1 MIDSR
6 PVVFD
11 NKILLSSHQVFLNV
25 SSFGMGQLYA
35 ALIVLLE
42 ARYPFGAASRG

>member
-1 MIDSR
+1 ML
-6 PVVFD
+6 D
-11 NKILLSSHQVFLNV
+11 NKILLSGHQVFLEV

-42 ARYPFGAASRG
+42 ARHPFGAASRG